1 MRSLF
6 AKSLITVFVML
17 SLGTSLAWA
26 STSSRPGMF
35 LYPLKKTTQ
44 KAAQILKDIPAVEIR
59 LTAATPPPVAT
70 HDDQADDPTPEPT
83 STTAATATS
92 TSTATATLVPTPAK
106 AADKITPTATAGADP
121 GVAPTSTITPPP
133 DPPAQTSSV
142 ESFAVSGDQSSQ
154 RKDESSHDDSSK
166 SKNSSDDSGESD
178 SAEHSSKDSSSEHD

>member
-44 KAAQILKDIPAVEIR
+44 TAAQILKDIPTVEIH
-59 LTAATPPPVAT
+59 LTAATPLPVAT

-92 TSTATATLVPTPAK
+92 TATATLVPTPAK
-106 AADKITPTATAGADP
+106 AADKIIPTATVGADP

-133 DPPAQTSSV
+133 DPPAQTPSV
-142 ESFAVSGDQSSQ
+142 ESFTISGDQSSQ

-166 SKNSSDDSGESD
+166 SKNSSNDSGESD
-178 SAEHSSKDSSSEHD
+178 SEEHSDKGSSSEHE

>member
-6 AKSLITVFVML
+6 AKSIIAVFVVL

-44 KAAQILKDIPAVEIR
+44 KAVQVLKNIPTVEIH

-70 HDDQADDPTPEPT
+70 DDDQADDPTLEP
-83 STTAATATS
+83 
-92 TSTATATLVPTPAK
+92 TSTATATANATSTATATHAPTPAK
-106 AADKITPTATAGADP
+106 VADKITPTAAADADP
-121 GVAPTSTITPPP
+121 GVAPTSTIAPPL
-133 DPPAQTSSV
+133 DPPAQMLSVGSLASSD
-142 ESFAVSGDQSSQ
+142 DQSSQ
-154 RKDESSHDDSSK
+154 QKDESSHDDSSK

-178 SAEHSSKDSSSEHD
+178 SEEHSSKDSSSEHD